1 MISGGGGAAS
11 TASTAASSSETA
23 PQVPKPEPPQ
33 PEPPPPQ
40 PEAPP
45 PPPPAPELPEEVL
58 CPITTEL
65 MVDPVFTA
73 DGHTYERKS
82 IELWLTK
89 KRTSPLTGEPLA
101 HTFLT
106 PNHALR
112 ALCQKYAT

>member
-1 MISGGGGAAS
+1 M
-11 TASTAASSSETA
+11 TAASSSETA
-23 PQVPKPEPPQ
+23 PQAPQ

-40 PEAPP
+40 TEPAPP
-45 PPPPAPELPEEVL
+45 PTPELPEEVL

-89 KRTSPLTGEPLA
+89 KHTSPLTGEPLA

-112 ALCQKYAT
+112 ALCQKYAPK

>member
-1 MISGGGGAAS
+1 M
-11 TASTAASSSETA
+11 TAASSSETA
-23 PQVPKPEPPQ
+23 PQAPQ

-40 PEAPP
+40 TEPAPTP
-45 PPPPAPELPEEVL
+45 TPELPEEVL

-82 IELWLTK
+82 IEQWLTK

-112 ALCQKYAT
+112 ALCQKYAPK

>member
-1 MISGGGGAAS
+1 M
-11 TASTAASSSETA
+11 TAASSSETA
-23 PQVPKPEPPQ
+23 PQAPQ

-40 PEAPP
+40 TEPAPTP
-45 PPPPAPELPEEVL
+45 TPELPEEVL